1 MDKDLELLHQK
12 IDFLTEQVMETKR
25 KQQEWEDLRQDLTP
39 IVSDVFRTAVG
50 ELDQISAHF
59 SYEDLLFLIKRLLRN
74 TRTIIT
80 VVEQLEGAKDFI
92 QDAGPLTKDMF
103 QSLLH
108 TMNEMEQKGYFVFLN
123 GAMQIV
129 DNIVTSFTEED
140 VKLLGENVVSIL
152 NTVKQLTQPEMMQT
166 IQNALTVYQHI
177 NVEPPEKVSMF
188 SLMKEMNDPEV
199 RKGLHTGLTMLKNIS
214 ADMGKQQKNK

>member
-25 KQQEWEDLRQDLTP
+25 KQQEWEELRQDLTP
-39 IVSDVFRTAVG
+39 IASDVFRTAVT

-59 SYEDLLFLIKRLLRN
+59 SYEDLIFLIKRLLRN

-92 QDAGPLTKDMF
+92 QDAAPLTKDVF

-188 SLMKEMNDPEV
+188 SLMKELNDPEV
-199 RKGLHTGLTMLKNIS
+199 RKGLYTGLTMLKNIS
-214 ADMGKQQKNK
+214 ADMGNQQKDI